1 MQNTLLS
8 IIIISHNQRSELKRC
23 IDSVLAQL
31 IPFEYEI
38 ILSDDRSSD
47 GTYELA
53 QEYERQYPRV
63 IQATQCNSDE
73 CNPAMT
79 SDRAGYNRLNG
90 LKFTRGDYLVH
101 IDGDDFFIGN
111 DCLKRQVEMLEKH
124 PECNICCQRYI
135 SRNEGQ
141 SVEEAD
147 SVFTAE
153 MFSNRIISIDEF
165 IRTVPYIH
173 NSACCMR
180 RSALRKESV
189 FFYQYDD
196 VDITF
201 QYIGKGKVALIDSC
215 GFVYTR
221 YNQGTASH
229 FEKTDQKILWTLPVL
244 EALVAPQCT
253 GSFFRYGIN
262 DILDLINYARKKV
275 QLQKQSLKFLF
286 RLDAFVLKSF
296 DNNFSPKKMIRLNV
310 ARLWIRIM
318 IKLGI
323 DGNWSYKLL
332 YRLIIKW
339 SIPNDVV
346 MSRLI

>member
-8 IIIISHNQRSELKRC
+8 IIVISHNQKKELQRC
-23 IDSVLAQL
+23 VESILAQQ
-31 IPFEYEI
+31 IPFAYEL

-47 GTYELA
+47 GTFELA
-53 QEYERQYPRV
+53 QEYAQKYPHV

-79 SDRAGYNRLNG
+79 SDRAGFNRLNG
-90 LKFTRGDYLVH
+90 LRYSRGKYIVH
-101 IDGDDFFIGN
+101 IDGDDYFIGN

-124 PECNICCQRYI
+124 PDCNICCQRYI
-135 SRNEGQ
+135 FINEGQ
-141 SVEEAD
+141 SLDEVVPVF
-147 SVFTAE
+147 SVE

-165 IRTVPYIH
+165 IKTIPYIH

-180 RSALRKESV
+180 KSALKEESLS
-189 FFYQYDD
+189 FYQYDD
-196 VDITF
+196 VDIIF
-201 QYIGKGKVALIDSC
+201 QYVGVGKVAFIDAC

-221 YNQGTASH
+221 YNEGTASH
-229 FEKTDQKILWTLPVL
+229 FEKIDQKILWTLPVF

-253 GSFFRYGIN
+253 GSLFRNGIN
-262 DILDLINYARKKV
+262 DILDLLNYARKKV
-275 QLQKQSLKFLF
+275 QLQKQSMQYLS
-286 RLDAFVLKSF
+286 RLNAFVFSSF
-296 DNNFSPKKMIRLNV
+296 DNNYPPLNMIRLNV

-318 IKLGI
+318 IKFGL

-339 SIPNDVV
+339 SVPNNVN